1 MDKRREL
8 HGDHNQ
14 CPSCGQ
20 YFNSTFAF
28 DKHRVGDFSPKVTR
42 RCMTLEEMEA
52 CGMALNAGGWWI
64 SQKAPEGHFQPDSVA
79 TASPGQDSG
88 PL

>member
-14 CPSCGQ
+14 CPGCGQ

-28 DKHRVGDFSPKVTR
+28 DKHRIGAFGVDR
-42 RCMTLEEMEA
+42 RCMDLQEMEKA
-52 CGMALNAGGWWI
+52 GMALNAGGWWV
-64 SQKAPEGHFQPDSVA
+64 SERYQEGQFEV
-79 TASPGQDSG
+79 SG
-88 PL
+88 RG